1 MSNLSDL
8 LPSGAG
14 GKSFD
19 FVASGTLPN
28 GQAVGLKS
36 DGKIEAIAVES
47 ASQVISSNATF
58 KNQYLQFISSA
69 FDSNSNK
76 VVIVYMNDAIS
87 NDPIYAIVGT
97 VSGTSISF
105 GTEVL
110 VNSRGRSNTVV
121 FDSLQNKV
129 VVAYQDPSNSNYG
142 YAKSGTISGTSISFG
157 TATVFRS
164 TAVGGLDGVFDTSQ
178 NRSVIA
184 FFAGQGQVVAGY
196 TSGTS
201 IYFGTHA
208 IFYSGSMDNDLAVEF
223 DSSNNKLVF
232 AWKDVDESNRGNSI
246 VGSLSNTTFTFVTN
260 SFVVFD
266 TNSCFDVALCFDST
280 ANKIVLAYGATVGGS
295 DGGYA
300 RIGTVSGSSISW
312 GGTAQFAT
320 FQTRYPAVVYDSN
333 ANKVNLFYSSASTK
347 GLVRVCTVSGTSL
360 SLGSSVNYTS
370 VDAYQPWPVFDS
382 SNNIVVIPYSDF
394 SAAGSLF
401 GQGQTVQMQNSFSRT
416 NSSSFVGITE
426 AAISDTATGTVT
438 LQGGINTKVT
448 GLTIGSTYYVQD
460 DGTLG
465 TGSTSIVAGEA
476 LSATSIN
483 LVNT

>member
-19 FVASGTLPN
+19 FVASGTLAS
-28 GQAVGLKS
+28 GQTVGLKTN
-36 DGKIEAIAVES
+36 GQVEAIAIES
-47 ASQVISSNATF
+47 ASQVISSNTTF

-76 VVIVYMNDAIS
+76 VVIVYMNDDIS
-87 NDPIYAIVGT
+87 NDPLYAVVGT

-121 FDSLQNKV
+121 FDSYQNKI

-142 YAKSGTISGTSISFG
+142 YAKVGNVSGTSISFG
-157 TATVFRS
+157 TAVAFRS
-164 TAVGGLDGVFDTSQ
+164 TAVGGVDGVFDTSQ

-184 FFAGQGQVVAGY
+184 FFAGQGQVVAAY

-201 IYFGTHA
+201 SITFGTHA

-232 AWKDVDESNRGNSI
+232 VWKDVDESNRGNSI
-246 VGSLSNTTFTFVTN
+246 VGSLSNTTFTFG
-260 SFVVFD
+260 SAVVFD
-266 TNSCFDVALCFDST
+266 TNNCFDVALCFDST
-280 ANKIVLAYGATVGGS
+280 ANKMVLAYGATVGGS

-320 FQTRYPAVVYDSN
+320 YQIRYPAVVYDSN
-333 ANKVNLFYSSASTK
+333 ANKVNLFYGTASTK

-360 SLGSSVNYTS
+360 SMGGSANYTS

-394 SAAGSLF
+394 SAAGALF

-438 LQGGINTKVT
+438 LQGGINTSVT

-460 DGTLG
+460 NGTLG
-465 TGSTSIVAGEA
+465 TGSTSIEAGEA